1 MWSWLRRI
9 FTGKDQ
15 PATGAK
21 SAAAGEGG
29 VRPAFVGSAGAPSEG
44 ERRDASTVSKGTE
57 TGSRSNA
64 SGPSA
69 AEAGKGEEPF
79 KADATPEMVTDV
91 PPWGVPLGSP
101 ERINFFNSLIFRY
114 FNLRKIPMR
123 MEQGVVETLEHD
135 ARDQAGGVVA
145 EPHVVSSV
153 AQEPAENS
161 GSPQPSRMRY
171 GLWNIMQTCA
181 GADRSEWAGLIAA
194 HFDTVRRAP
203 DVELRYSDRLA
214 SFESCKAHLCV
225 RVFDEAHLPEPLEGE
240 AFIRRPAPGLMSV
253 IVVDFPESCRSLRR
267 TEAQPWNVDE
277 SLLWSAAER
286 NIAALARAETQRLGP
301 DDEPGLMVLTGDS
314 IYVASMIHRL
324 DDAPEM
330 TGALG
335 TLVSVPVR
343 HAILTLPIDDAS
355 SIRALAPMI
364 GMTVQLERAGPGSVS
379 GRVFFRSAKQP
390 DSQASETAATPETG
404 RWSELKYALEGR
416 SVEIIEAPEAL
427 SALLEELGTRQA
439 TQQANDDEP
448 GNAVTDAQNS
458 PDPDEDDEIDRGD
471 DDRNDDPNRGGDP
484 NDPPSSPPPGTSPM
498 RPAP

>member
-21 SAAAGEGG
+21 PAAAGEGG

-44 ERRDASTVSKGTE
+44 ERRDASTVRVSGE
-57 TGSRSNA
+57 TASRSNP
-64 SGPSA
+64 SGPSE
-69 AEAGKGEEPF
+69 AEAGKAEAPF
-79 KADATPEMVTDV
+79 KPDATPEMVTDV

-101 ERINFFNSLIFRY
+101 ERINFFTSLVFRY

-123 MEQGVVETLEHD
+123 MDQGVVETLEHD
-135 ARDQAGGVVA
+135 ARDQPSATLTEA
-145 EPHVVSSV
+145 HVIAPGQRVDESTDT
-153 AQEPAENS
+153 
-161 GSPQPSRMRY
+161 PQPSRMRY
-171 GLWNIMQTCA
+171 GLWNVMQTCA

-225 RVFDEAHLPEPLEGE
+225 RVFDETHLPEPLEGE

-324 DDAPEM
+324 DDTPEM

-379 GRVFFRSAKQP
+379 GRVFFRAAKP
-390 DSQASETAATPETG
+390 PESQTTDAATTPETG

-427 SALLEELGTRQA
+427 AELLEELGTRQSDPRSD
-439 TQQANDDEP
+439 DDENDSSNEN
-448 GNAVTDAQNS
+448 GTR
-458 PDPDEDDEIDRGD
+458 DPDEDDDRD
-471 DDRNDDPNRGGDP
+471 DGS
-484 NDPPSSPPPGTSPM
+484 NDPPSTQPPSNPPT

>member
-9 FTGKDQ
+9 FIGKGQ
-15 PATGAK
+15 PATGEAD
-21 SAAAGEGG
+21 A
-29 VRPAFVGSAGAPSEG
+29 RPSFVGPADSSNDGD
-44 ERRDASTVSKGTE
+44 RRDASTVNVAAGA
-57 TGSRSNA
+57 NA
-64 SGPSA
+64 NSEA
-69 AEAGKGEEPF
+69 AATSTAQPGKGEEPF
-79 KADATPEMVTDV
+79 KADATPELVTEV

-101 ERINFFNSLIFRY
+101 ERINFFTSLVFRY

-135 ARDQAGGVVA
+135 ARDQATGAHA
-145 EPHVVSSV
+145 EAHVVSPE
-153 AQEPAENS
+153 AQ
-161 GSPQPSRMRY
+161 SPDATKSSQPSRMRY

-267 TEAQPWNVDE
+267 TEAQPWNVEE

-286 NIAALARAETQRLGP
+286 NIAPLARAEIQRLGP

-324 DDAPEM
+324 DDTPEM

-343 HAILTLPIDDAS
+343 HAVLTLPIDDAS

-379 GRVFFRSAKQP
+379 GRVFFRAAKQP
-390 DSQASETAATPETG
+390 ESQASDTAATPEAG

-439 TQQANDDEP
+439 SEQPDDDETGHDAADTP
-448 GNAVTDAQNS
+448 GGT
-458 PDPDEDDEIDRGD
+458 DPDEDDD
-471 DDRNDDPNRGGDP
+471 DDRHDDTNRGRDP
-484 NDPPSSPPPGTSPM
+484 NDPPSSPPPTTPPT

>member
-9 FTGKDQ
+9 FTGKGQ
-15 PATGAK
+15 PATGAGD
-21 SAAAGEGG
+21 A
-29 VRPAFVGSAGAPSEG
+29 RPSFVGPADSSNDGD
-44 ERRDASTVSKGTE
+44 RRDASTVNVAAGA
-57 TGSRSNA
+57 NA
-64 SGPSA
+64 NSA
-69 AEAGKGEEPF
+69 AAASSTAQPAKGEEPF
-79 KADATPEMVTDV
+79 KADATPELVTEV

-101 ERINFFNSLIFRY
+101 ERINFFTSLVFRY

-135 ARDQAGGVVA
+135 ARDQAPGSHA
-145 EPHVVSSV
+145 EPNVVSPE
-153 AQEPAENS
+153 AQPADATTS
-161 GSPQPSRMRY
+161 HQPSRMRY

-267 TEAQPWNVDE
+267 TEAQPWNVEE

-286 NIAALARAETQRLGP
+286 NIAPLARAEIQRLGP

-324 DDAPEM
+324 DDTPEM
-330 TGALG
+330 IGALG

-343 HAILTLPIDDAS
+343 HAVLTLPIDDAS

-379 GRVFFRSAKQP
+379 GRVFFRSAKPQENQSIEP
-390 DSQASETAATPETG
+390 GKTAESS

-416 SVEIIEAPEAL
+416 SVEIVEAPDAL
-427 SALLEELGTRQA
+427 AALLEELGTRQA
-439 TQQANDDEP
+439 DQQDSDDESDS
-448 GNAVTDAQNS
+448 NADDRDKPPTS
-458 PDPDEDDEIDRGD
+458 DPDEDDD
-471 DDRNDDPNRGGDP
+471 DINPRDAGP
-484 NDPPSSPPPGTSPM
+484 NDPPSSQPPSTPPT

>member
-15 PATGAK
+15 PAAGAK
-21 SAAAGEGG
+21 PDAKGSGEA
-29 VRPAFVGSAGAPSEG
+29 RPAFVGPASTPSSG
-44 ERRDASTVSKGTE
+44 DRRDASNVAEGGEVSTPLK
-57 TGSRSNA
+57 A
-64 SGPSA
+64 STSSGVQSS
-69 AEAGKGEEPF
+69 KVEEPF
-79 KADATPEMVTDV
+79 KADATPELVTEV

-101 ERINFFNSLIFRY
+101 ERINFFTSLVFRY

-135 ARDQAGGVVA
+135 ARDQAPGSHA
-145 EPHVVSSV
+145 EPHVVSPE
-153 AQEPAENS
+153 AQSADATKS
-161 GSPQPSRMRY
+161 SQPSRMRY

-267 TEAQPWNVDE
+267 IEAQPWNVEE

-286 NIAALARAETQRLGP
+286 NIAPLARAEVQRLGP

-324 DDAPEM
+324 DDTPEM

-343 HAILTLPIDDAS
+343 HAVLTLPIDDAS

-379 GRVFFRSAKQP
+379 GRVFFRAAKPPEDQTNEP
-390 DSQASETAATPETG
+390 GRTAESS

-439 TQQANDDEP
+439 SEQPEYDETGHDAADTP
-448 GNAVTDAQNS
+448 GGT
-458 PDPDEDDEIDRGD
+458 DPDEDDD
-471 DDRNDDPNRGGDP
+471 DDRHDDTNRGRDP
-484 NDPPSSPPPGTSPM
+484 NDPPSSPPPSTPPT